1 MRSMVEGRARRRP
14 IMQALVVTHLSPDLS
29 GVALADI
36 PAPTPAQG
44 EVTVQVRAAS
54 LNFPDLLMTRG
65 EYQFKPQ
72 VPFTSGLEFAGE
84 VIEADPASG
93 FAPGDRVMGG
103 NKTGAFA
110 EIACVPA
117 SKLWPMPAG
126 LDFATAAAMGAAY
139 STAFTGLVELGGL
152 QEGQWVL
159 VHGASGGV
167 GLAACDLARA
177 LGARVIATTGSPAKA
192 ERIATLARPE
202 AVITA
207 EGRFREHVAALTGG
221 SLADI
226 VFDPVGG
233 DVFDESTRCVAFG
246 GKLIVVG
253 FTSGRIADIS
263 TNIPLI
269 KGFSIVGLRA
279 GEYARRFPERG
290 SAITRAIHRLAET
303 GAITPA
309 IDRTLPLPR
318 WREGFDAM
326 AGRDQLGKVVF
337 VPGA

>member
-1 MRSMVEGRARRRP
+1 
-14 IMQALVVTHLSPDLS
+14 MQALRVERLSDELS
-29 GVALADI
+29 GVALADL
-36 PAPTPAQG
+36 PLPVRAPG
-44 EVTVQVRAAS
+44 EVLVQVRAAS

-65 EYQFKPQ
+65 EYQFKPEA
-72 VPFTSGLEFAGE
+72 PFTSGLEFAGE
-84 VIEADPASG
+84 VLEADPASG

-110 EIACVPA
+110 EVA
-117 SKLWPMPAG
+117 SLAADKLSPMPHG
-126 LDFATAAAMGAAY
+126 MDFPAAAAMGAVY
-139 STAFTGLVELGGL
+139 STAYTGLVELGGL
-152 QEGQWVL
+152 REGQWVL

-177 LGARVIATTGSPAKA
+177 LGARVIATTGSADKR
-192 ERIATLARPE
+192 ERIAALVRPD
-202 AVITA
+202 AVILA
-207 EGRFREHVAALTGG
+207 EGRFREAVAELTDGH
-221 SLADI
+221 LADL

-233 DVFDESTRCVAFG
+233 DVFDESTRSVAFG
-246 GKLIVVG
+246 GKLMVVG

-290 SAITRAIHRLAET
+290 RAIQNAITTLAE
-303 GAITPA
+303 GGRITPA
-309 IDRTLPLPR
+309 IDRILPLSQ

-326 AGRDQLGKVVF
+326 ASRALVGKVVF